1 MIVTIVELNE
11 ARYCSSFGSG
21 SDLIQL
27 LGQACAGTVIPAQLF
42 LHMYDVEIGIVVPF
56 TEQLTNNSAAS
67 SGTTSKLEGNTA
79 PNLEQEKFF

>member
-1 MIVTIVELNE
+1 
-11 ARYCSSFGSG
+11 
-21 SDLIQL
+21 
-27 LGQACAGTVIPAQLF
+27 
-42 LHMYDVEIGIVVPF
+42 MYDVEIGIVVPF